1 MKPYLNMSDIRVIY
15 TRLRGTEKGIKSY
28 LSKAKSVATK
38 SRGGAY
44 IFTDEAKLFEFLQDY
59 FGDELTVRNIN
70 SFGELMQYIS

>member
-1 MKPYLNMSDIRVIY
+1 MKAYLNMSDIRVIY
-15 TRLRGTEKGIKSY
+15 TRLRGTEKGMKAY

-38 SRGGAY
+38 SKGGAY
-44 IFTDEAKLFEFLQDY
+44 IFMNEAKLFEFLQDY